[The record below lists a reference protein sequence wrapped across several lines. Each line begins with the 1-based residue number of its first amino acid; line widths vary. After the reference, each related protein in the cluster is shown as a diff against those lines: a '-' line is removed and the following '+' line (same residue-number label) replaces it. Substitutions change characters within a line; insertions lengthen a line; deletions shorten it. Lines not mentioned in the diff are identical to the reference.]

1 MKVPVFGGTGWVVVV
16 GCLGRGIGR
25 SAMCITC
32 LEMVATWVDSCWTI
46 LASADTSVDVAGSGE
61 SLLLLLLSSVS
72 KGVGMVSVV
81 LPITSLWVLEA
92 VSMAFLEVAFLSFS
106 FARASNTQLVSPAM
120 APRRVAAVLRR
131 VALVFGTV
139 LRARWCIWILD
150 STSSTNFRSSS

>member
-1 MKVPVFGGTGWVVVV
+1 MKVLVLCGTGWVVVA

-25 SAMCITC
+25 SAMCSTC

-61 SLLLLLLSSVS
+61 SLLLLLSSVS

-92 VSMAFLEVAFLSFS
+92 VLKACLEVVFLSFS
-106 FARASNTQLVSPAM
+106 FARASSTQLVSPAM

>member
-1 MKVPVFGGTGWVVVV
+1 MVVA

-25 SAMCITC
+25 SAMCSTC

-61 SLLLLLLSSVS
+61 SLLLLLSSVS

-92 VSMAFLEVAFLSFS
+92 VLKACLEVVFLSFS
-106 FARASNTQLVSPAM
+106 FARASSTQLVSPAM
-120 APRRVAAVLRR
+120 APKKVAAVLRR

-139 LRARWCIWILD
+139 LRARCIWILD